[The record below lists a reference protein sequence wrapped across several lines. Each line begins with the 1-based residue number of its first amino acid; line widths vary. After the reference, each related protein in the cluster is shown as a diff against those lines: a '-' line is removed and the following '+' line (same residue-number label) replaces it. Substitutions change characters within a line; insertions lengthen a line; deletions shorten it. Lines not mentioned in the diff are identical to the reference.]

1 VRGFFLFNQEAEMPD
16 WIPQLGAAG
25 AVIVVVVYFLQALDK
40 FGDSRDAERQQ
51 FLDTL
56 EQSQQALLGL
66 IGLANRMV
74 DKCQTCVP
82 PADRITQ
89 SDIVAVGTTKK
100 GH

>member
-1 VRGFFLFNQEAEMPD
+1 
-16 WIPQLGAAG
+16 
-25 AVIVVVVYFLQALDK
+25 
-40 FGDSRDAERQQ
+40 
-51 FLDTL
+51 L